1 MSENRPNFI
10 LLLGLEPRSDWTDE
24 QVEEA
29 IARFKMQLIRD
40 EKNPRRAAKAAENR
54 RLLPELQQVMRDPAR
69 RAEEAVAARAA
80 LQRAADE
87 AYQEAGIYTAKG
99 FLTPKEFEDLVN
111 RYAPRGVSREALQRL
126 FSGTAIHPP
135 QPFFPLQPAQPYPQR
150 EELERWLEEQNY
162 PYLNLYEFLG
172 VQPPATPE
180 ELLARV
186 EQKDREILQAVAP
199 TPELLAER
207 TLCAI
212 CRRTFADAQTLAG
225 YNLYFYGHPLPQI
238 SIMVCR
244 QGYANGGHIT
254 SAMHQAL
261 IRSALQTYSGEINA
275 EDAALC
281 VQRVAEAEGFRLDP
295 LPAEPAPPQPV
306 PAPPAPR
313 PLSQPAPPPAPAGE
327 FREEDL
333 PELLP
338 LPFGRMPEMPP
349 LVFPSYPAQDVQVDR
364 VYEVMKL
371 ASQSET
377 DHRENLEFLL
387 QRFPQHPKV
396 LLLQLSFEAGTGVR
410 MEELYTSSLDITQCP
425 SWQQAYAANPQ
436 NREFLLLAA
445 AYSRRNAREKKLSA
459 PVALAVTAGYVLLFV
474 LRIVPHLTEWM
485 NQLNTSFLHMVVFL
499 WPVLPHSLSMGL
511 CTRLNRQGSRLPGV
525 LRILFGGGLWG
536 VVAYQVVRSQRV
548 FSLSWVAGFL
558 AFLLFFGVLALSDA
572 VPGLAVIGRS
582 RIAVPQR
589 SRRAALG
596 GIVLLAVLSV
606 LLWPRLL
613 LAAPVPVLFLMLA
626 LAVAGG
632 GFILYRLEHRSGFL
646 RFLAVVPSIILII
659 GCVGDL
665 ITRIL

>member
-1 MSENRPNFI
+1 M
-10 LLLGLEPRSDWTDE
+10 
-24 QVEEA
+24 
-29 IARFKMQLIRD
+29 
-40 EKNPRRAAKAAENR
+40 
-54 RLLPELQQVMRDPAR
+54 
-69 RAEEAVAARAA
+69 
-80 LQRAADE
+80 
-87 AYQEAGIYTAKG
+87 IYTAKG

-135 QPFFPLQPAQPYPQR
+135 QPFSPLQPAQPYPQR

-261 IRSALQTYSGEINA
+261 IRSALQTYSGEINT

-295 LPAEPAPPQPV
+295 LPAAPALPQPG

-313 PLSQPAPPPAPAGE
+313 PLAQPAPPPAPAGE

-485 NQLNTSFLHMVVFL
+485 NRLNTSFLHMVVFL

-536 VVAYQVVRSQRV
+536 VAYQVVRSQRV

-596 GIVLLAVLSV
+596 GIVLLGCWWRRRVRCCTLCWRWQWPAVDLSSTV
-606 LLWPRLL
+606 WGIDPASFAFWRWCRPLSLSLAVWGISSPAFYSPAGYYLGKEGL
-613 LAAPVPVLFLMLA
+613 SCPISAAPITTGMAIGAVKKAPIKRPPTPILIPTAPAKKTAKTAPITTVKSWGSAPGPRKNSGGLFLIPPGDKFS
-626 LAVAGG
+626 AVC
-632 GFILYRLEHRSGFL
+632 Y
-646 RFLAVVPSIILII
+646 
-659 GCVGDL
+659 
-665 ITRIL
+665 T